1 MRVIGSIVS
10 SSGHLGPV
18 YSPGDLVVFGP
29 PGSSCT
35 DGRGRVIPGLK
46 LKMGPAPVSV
56 EWSTAA
62 MVVKHNPIGAL
73 PELCLLVKG
82 FVGWTGAGAVYP
94 IDDWTRVIP
103 GVAVD
108 PDWPS
113 ETSEQD
119 GQ

>member
-1 MRVIGSIVS
+1 MRSLGSVS
-10 SSGHLGPV
+10 AAAGAFGPV
-18 YSPGDLVVFGP
+18 YHPGDLVVFGP
-29 PGSSCT
+29 PGSSST
-35 DGRGRVIPGLK
+35 DGRHGVIPGLQ
-46 LKMGPAPVSV
+46 LKMGAPSVPV

-62 MVVKHNPIGAL
+62 MVVKHNPLSAG
-73 PELCLLVKG
+73 PELCLLVRG
-82 FVGWTGAGAVYP
+82 FVGWTTGAAVYP